1 MILSA
6 IFRKVSL
13 ERLSSPEQLDQ
24 MVQVTDPKGWIALAG
39 LGALLLAVIG
49 WGIWGSI
56 PTEAQGDGILLRQ
69 GGISD
74 LVSNAAGQVQ
84 EVLVGV
90 GDVIE
95 KGQPVVRIQQDALL
109 REIAGDRAK
118 LEALRSQY
126 GDAARIA
133 GQQKQ
138 LRARDLAQQRADLQR
153 SIESLEK
160 DISLLRE
167 RLDVQQGLLNDG
179 LITKETFLTT
189 QQSLNAKRD
198 QLAQARLDLNGLD
211 LKRIEADQQLD
222 QQLEARQTA
231 IRDLELAIK
240 DLTAKLGENV
250 NVLSPYSG
258 RVLEVL
264 ANRGDVVNPGTAI
277 LSVEVLSENL
287 QAVLFV
293 PASAGK
299 RVQPGMTV
307 RVTPSTVK
315 REEYGSML
323 GKVTWVAEFPSTSR
337 GMIRLLGNEALVNK
351 LMQQEPPIQVNVA
364 LERDPATPTGY
375 RWSSSRGPNLRI
387 SSGTLAS
394 GDVVVQEDRPFRL
407 VIPKVR
413 EATGL

>member
-24 MVQVTDPKGWIALAG
+24 MVQVTDPKGWLALAG
-39 LGALLLAVIG
+39 LGALLLATVG

-56 PTEAQGDGILLRQ
+56 PTEAEGAGILLRQ
-69 GGISD
+69 GGVSD
-74 LVSNAAGQVQ
+74 LVSAASGQVQ
-84 EVLVGV
+84 EVLVRV

-95 KGQPVVRIQQDALL
+95 KGQPVARIQQDALL
-109 REIAGDRAK
+109 RQIADDRSK
-118 LEALRSQY
+118 LAALRSQY
-126 GDAARIA
+126 GDAARVSS
-133 GQQKQ
+133 QQKG
-138 LRARDLAQQRADLQR
+138 LRVRDLAQQRANLER
-153 SIESLEK
+153 SIEALEK
-160 DISLLRE
+160 DISILRE
-167 RLDVQQGLLNDG
+167 RLDAQQGLLNDG
-179 LITKETFLTT
+179 LITRETFLST

-198 QLAQARLDLNGLD
+198 QLAQARLDLNGQD

-231 IRDLELAIK
+231 IRDLELEMK
-240 DLTAKLGENV
+240 ELEAKLGENV

-264 ANRGDVVNPGTAI
+264 ANRGDVVSPGTAI

-299 RVQPGMTV
+299 KVQKGMAV
-307 RVTPSTVK
+307 RISPSTVK
-315 REEYGSML
+315 REEYGSLL
-323 GKVTWVAEFPSTSR
+323 GKVTWVAEFPSTAR
-337 GMIRLLGNEALVNK
+337 GMTRLLGNEALVAK
-351 LMQQEPPIQVNVA
+351 LMEQGPPIQVNVA
-364 LERDPATPTGY
+364 LELDPTTPTGY
-375 RWSSSRGPNLRI
+375 RWSSSRGPSLKI

-394 GDVVVQEDRPFRL
+394 GDVVVQEDPPFRL